1 MIIPNLNFG
10 FHFQNR
16 QKNKTM
22 TRENIKK
29 LKKIINEV
37 VEFPNGSMTFRKH
50 VKHKNGSVDGWY
62 AIL

>member
-1 MIIPNLNFG
+1 
-10 FHFQNR
+10 
-16 QKNKTM
+16 M
-22 TRENIKK
+22 TREEIRK

-50 VKHKNGSVDGWY
+50 FKRDNGSADGWY

>member
-1 MIIPNLNFG
+1 
-10 FHFQNR
+10 
-16 QKNKTM
+16 M

-50 VKHKNGSVDGWY
+50 VKHKYKNN
-62 AIL
+62 L